1 MRAEM
6 STKIPQ
12 AYDKE
17 LYASWHN
24 SCIPEDADIIARLEK
39 TREALKSSSSSSL
52 AALSQLLTQIKAITE
67 KECRV
72 RFKGIS
78 QGQFLVPTSQFSEQ
92 PSNKSYDLLF
102 KSSDS
107 ILEKLWRK
115 NLRRSSNYASL
126 SNLQL
131 EITDL
136 LRTSVVAPTLGHA
149 HLFAERLE
157 SWLEIVDASD
167 IETYL
172 DEIDRVEVD
181 MEAKLASGYFAYH
194 IIVRVKSGLCIE
206 VQIYSQLS
214 EAWRSI
220 SHKLYETKRLKEESL
235 TTRAGSAEARL
246 VSLGHLLHLAECE
259 LDRLAV
265 EFTKPQ

>member
-1 MRAEM
+1 M

-92 PSNKSYDLLF
+92 PSNKGYDLLF

>member
-1 MRAEM
+1 MAMTTE
-6 STKIPQ
+6 IPQ
-12 AYDKE
+12 VYDKAS
-17 LYASWHN
+17 YASWHN
-24 SCIPEDADIIARLEK
+24 RCIPEDVDILTRLDQI
-39 TREALKSSSSSSL
+39 RETLKSSSSSSL
-52 AALSQLLTQIKAITE
+52 AALSQLLTQIKAFTE

-72 RFKGIS
+72 RFKGIN
-78 QGQFLVPTSQFSEQ
+78 QGQFVVPTTQFSEQ
-92 PSNKSYDLLF
+92 PSNKGYDLLF

-115 NLRRSSNYASL
+115 NLRRSSDYASL
-126 SNLQL
+126 SNLQI

-136 LRTSVVAPTLGHA
+136 VRTSVVAPTLGHA
-149 HLFAERLE
+149 KLFAERLE
-157 SWLEIVDASD
+157 SWFDIVDASD
-167 IETYL
+167 IEVYL
-172 DEIDRVEVD
+172 GDIDRVEVD

-194 IIVRVKSGLCIE
+194 SIVRVKSGLCIE

-220 SHKLYETKRLKEESL
+220 SHKLYETTRLKESL
-235 TTRAGSAEARL
+235 ATRAGSAEARL

-259 LDRLAV
+259 LDRLAI

>member
-92 PSNKSYDLLF
+92 PSNKGYDLLF

-220 SHKLYETKRLKEESL
+220 SHKLYETTRLKKSL

>member
-1 MRAEM
+1 MRVEM
-6 STKIPQ
+6 TTEIPQ
-12 AYDKE
+12 DYDKE
-17 LYASWHN
+17 LYAAWHN
-24 SCIPEDADIIARLEK
+24 SCIPEDADIIARLGE
-39 TREALKSSSSSSL
+39 TREGMKSSASSSL

-67 KECRV
+67 KECKV

-78 QGQFLVPTSQFSEQ
+78 QGQFVVPTSQFSEQ
-92 PSNKSYDLLF
+92 PSNKGYDLLF

-115 NLRRSSNYASL
+115 NHRRSSNYASL

-136 LRTSVVAPTLGHA
+136 VRTSVVAPTLGHA

-157 SWLEIVDASD
+157 SWSDIIDASD
-167 IETYL
+167 IEKHL
-172 DEIDRVEVD
+172 DTIVRVEVD

-194 IIVRVKSGLCIE
+194 GIVWVKSGLCIE

-214 EAWRSI
+214 EAWRGI
-220 SHKLYETKRLKEESL
+220 SHKLYETTRLKKGL

-259 LDRLAV
+259 LDHLAV

>member
-6 STKIPQ
+6 STKVPQ

-92 PSNKSYDLLF
+92 PSNKGYDLLF

>member
-1 MRAEM
+1 MTTE
-6 STKIPQ
+6 IPQ
-12 AYDKE
+12 DYDKGV
-17 LYASWHN
+17 YAAWHN
-24 SCIPEDADIIARLEK
+24 SCIPEDADIIERLNE
-39 TREALKSSSSSSL
+39 TREGMKSSVASSL

-67 KECRV
+67 KECKV

-78 QGQFLVPTSQFSEQ
+78 QGQFRVPTSQFSEQ
-92 PSNKSYDLLF
+92 PSNKGYDLLF

-115 NLRRSSNYASL
+115 NLRRSSNYAGL

-136 LRTSVVAPTLGHA
+136 VRTSVVAPTLEHA
-149 HLFAERLE
+149 RLFAERLE
-157 SWLEIVDASD
+157 SWSDIIDASD
-167 IETYL
+167 IEEHL
-172 DEIDRVEVD
+172 DTIDRVEVD

-194 IIVRVKSGLCIE
+194 SIVRVKSGLCIE

-214 EAWRSI
+214 EAWRAI
-220 SHKLYETKRLKEESL
+220 SHKLYETTRLKKSL

-246 VSLGHLLHLAECE
+246 VSLGHLLHLTECE

>member
-1 MRAEM
+1 MTTE
-6 STKIPQ
+6 IPQ
-12 AYDKE
+12 DYDKE

-24 SCIPEDADIIARLEK
+24 SCIPEDADIITRLDE
-39 TREALKSSSSSSL
+39 TREGLKLSSHSSL

-67 KECRV
+67 KECKV

-78 QGQFLVPTSQFSEQ
+78 QGQFSVPTSQFSEQ
-92 PSNKSYDLLF
+92 PSNKGYELLF

-115 NLRRSSNYASL
+115 NLKRSSDFASL
-126 SNLQL
+126 SNLKH

-136 LRTSVVAPTLGHA
+136 VRTSVVAPTLGHA
-149 HLFAERLE
+149 HLFAMRLE
-157 SWLEIVDASD
+157 SWTEIVDASD
-167 IETYL
+167 IENYL
-172 DEIDRVEVD
+172 DDIGQVEVD

-194 IIVRVKSGLCIE
+194 SIVRFKSGLCIE

-214 EAWRSI
+214 EAWRGI
-220 SHKLYETKRLKEESL
+220 SHKLYETTRLKESL

-259 LDRLAV
+259 LDRLAI

>member
-1 MRAEM
+1 LL
-6 STKIPQ
+6 PNQ
-12 AYDKE
+12 V
-17 LYASWHN
+17 
-24 SCIPEDADIIARLEK
+24 IARLEK

-92 PSNKSYDLLF
+92 PSNKGYDLLF

>member
-1 MRAEM
+1 LL
-6 STKIPQ
+6 PNQ
-12 AYDKE
+12 V
-17 LYASWHN
+17 
-24 SCIPEDADIIARLEK
+24 IARLEK

-52 AALSQLLTQIKAITE
+52 AALSQFLTQIKAITE

-92 PSNKSYDLLF
+92 PSNKGYDLLF

>member
-6 STKIPQ
+6 TTEIPQ

-24 SCIPEDADIIARLEK
+24 SCIPEDADIIARLEE
-39 TREALKSSSSSSL
+39 TREALKSSSSPSL
-52 AALSQLLTQIKAITE
+52 AALSQLLTQIKAFTE

-78 QGQFLVPTSQFSEQ
+78 QGQFGVPTSQFSEQ
-92 PSNKSYDLLF
+92 PSNRGYDLLF

-136 LRTSVVAPTLGHA
+136 VRTSVVAPTLGHA
-149 HLFAERLE
+149 QLFAERLE
-157 SWLEIVDASD
+157 SWSDIVDASD

-194 IIVRVKSGLCIE
+194 SIVRVKSGLCIE

-220 SHKLYETKRLKEESL
+220 SHKLYETTRLKKSL